1 MLQLSDLR
9 VRNQRTSELGVY
21 TTLATPVLSSLTL
34 RSSYK
39 RIPYLSVQTG
49 QTLPYESSRL
59 RQSCNVPRRGVRRTQ
74 LFALCNGGRGNASSN
89 AGARKSLR
97 AKALVDEK
105 HCAKDAGDGYG
116 ARDERG
122 DSAGQVS
129 ATRAQGQQPTVKSM
143 ATV

>member
-74 LFALCNGGRGNASSN
+74 LFALCNRGRGNASSN
-89 AGARKSLR
+89 AVRENRCEQRRSSTKSIAPR
-97 AKALVDEK
+97 TPAMVM
-105 HCAKDAGDGYG
+105 

-122 DSAGQVS
+122 DSAGQVNT
-129 ATRAQGQQPTVKSM
+129 TRAQGQQPTVKSM
-143 ATV
+143 